1 MTMLYIYAGGFIA
14 LAVLTQINI
23 KSFKIWKWKN
33 K

>member
-1 MTMLYIYAGGFIA
+1 MTMLYIYIGGFVTLA
-14 LAVLTQINI
+14 LLTQLEI

>member
-1 MTMLYIYAGGFIA
+1 MLYIYISGFIVLA
-14 LAVLTQINI
+14 LSTQLEI

>member
-1 MTMLYIYAGGFIA
+1 MLYIYIGGFIVLA
-14 LAVLTQINI
+14 LSTQLEI